1 MTENETSYQI
11 RGAIFDAYNHYG
23 PGLLEK
29 VYQLY
34 MIDDLKRRGCTV
46 RSEVPIDMEI
56 NGVIVR
62 DAFRLDLL
70 VNECVIVELKSVA
83 AMKEV
88 FFKQLMSYLRVT
100 NKKLGLLVNFKTD
113 NIVKSIY
120 RRVNGL

>member
-23 PGLLEK
+23 PGLLER

-34 MIDDLKRRGCTV
+34 MIDDLKRRGCAV
-46 RSEVPIDMEI
+46 RSEVPIDMSV
-56 NGVIVR
+56 NGEIVR

-70 VNECVIVELKSVA
+70 VNDCVIVELKSVA
-83 AMKEV
+83 VMKEV
-88 FFKQLMSYLRVT
+88 FFKQLTTYLRVT

-113 NIVKSIY
+113 NIAKSIY

>member
-46 RSEVPIDMEI
+46 RSEVPIDMEV
-56 NGVIVR
+56 NGEIVR

-70 VNECVIVELKSVA
+70 VNDCVIVELKSVA
-83 AMKEV
+83 TMKEV
-88 FFKQLMSYLRVT
+88 FFKQLMTYLRVT

-113 NIVKSIY
+113 NIAKSIY
-120 RRVNGL
+120 RRVNNL

>member
-34 MIDDLKRRGCTV
+34 LIDNLKRRGCTV
-46 RSEVPIDMEI
+46 RSEVPIDMEV
-56 NGVIVR
+56 NGEIVR

-88 FFKQLMSYLRVT
+88 FFKQLMTYLRVT

-113 NIVKSIY
+113 NIAKSIY